1 MTETN
6 EERYA
11 RLQGELA
18 TYVDAEQ
25 TSFDEVRQLLHNVE
39 NQFLTLTV
47 YEIPIK
53 IRPTIPKPLR
63 RVMEKM
69 QNQGDSLE
77 PLEMSTYEVLAGMC
91 KESPW
96 NVPKTWELI
105 DTEDGIAFEVLEMMY
120 TLVGN
125 KEKQTANFRKGA

>member
-53 IRPTIPKPLR
+53 IRPYMILSVWR
-63 RVMEKM
+63 FF
-69 QNQGDSLE
+69 L
-77 PLEMSTYEVLAGMC
+77 L
-91 KESPW
+91 
-96 NVPKTWELI
+96 
-105 DTEDGIAFEVLEMMY
+105 F
-120 TLVGN
+120 
-125 KEKQTANFRKGA
+125 

>member
-1 MTETN
+1 MAETN

-11 RLQGELA
+11 RLQDELS

>member
-1 MTETN
+1 MAETN

-11 RLQGELA
+11 RLQGELS

-125 KEKQTANFRKGA
+125 KEKQTVNFRKGA

>member
-69 QNQGDSLE
+69 QYQGDSLE

>member
-11 RLQGELA
+11 RLQGELS

>member
-39 NQFLTLTV
+39 NQFLTLTI

>member
-1 MTETN
+1 MAETN

-11 RLQGELA
+11 RLQGELS

-39 NQFLTLTV
+39 NQFLTLTI

-53 IRPTIPKPLR
+53 IRPTIPKPHR
-63 RVMEKM
+63 RGMAKM

>member
-1 MTETN
+1 MAETN

-11 RLQGELA
+11 RLQGELS

-25 TSFDEVRQLLHNVE
+25 TSFDEVRRLLHNVE
-39 NQFLTLTV
+39 NQFLTLTI

>member
-1 MTETN
+1 MTETI

>member
-96 NVPKTWELI
+96 NAPKTWELI

>member
-120 TLVGN
+120 ILVGN

>member
-1 MTETN
+1 MAETN

-11 RLQGELA
+11 RLQDELS
-18 TYVDAEQ
+18 TCVDAEQ

-39 NQFLTLTV
+39 NQFLTLTI

>member
-96 NVPKTWELI
+96 NIPKTWELI

-125 KEKQTANFRKGA
+125 KEKQTVNFRKGA

>member
-1 MTETN
+1 MAETN

-11 RLQGELA
+11 RLQDELS

-39 NQFLTLTV
+39 NQFLTLTI

-77 PLEMSTYEVLAGMC
+77 PLEMSTYEVLVGMC

>member
-1 MTETN
+1 MAETN

-11 RLQGELA
+11 RLQGELS

-39 NQFLTLTV
+39 NQFLTLTI

-120 TLVGN
+120 TLVSN

>member
-1 MTETN
+1 MAETN

-11 RLQGELA
+11 RLQDELS

-39 NQFLTLTV
+39 NQFLTLTI

-125 KEKQTANFRKGA
+125 KEKQTANSRKGA

>member
-1 MTETN
+1 MAETN

-11 RLQGELA
+11 RLQDELS

-39 NQFLTLTV
+39 NQFLTLTI

-120 TLVGN
+120 SLVGN
-125 KEKQTANFRKGA
+125 KEKQTANFREGA

>member
-1 MTETN
+1 MAETN

-96 NVPKTWELI
+96 NIPKTWELI

>member
-1 MTETN
+1 MAETN

-11 RLQGELA
+11 RLQDELS

-39 NQFLTLTV
+39 NQFLTLTI

-77 PLEMSTYEVLAGMC
+77 QLEMSTYEVLAGMC

>member
-1 MTETN
+1 MAETN

-11 RLQGELA
+11 RLQDELS

-25 TSFDEVRQLLHNVE
+25 TSFDEVRQVLHNVE
-39 NQFLTLTV
+39 NQFLTLTI

>member
-1 MTETN
+1 MAETN

-11 RLQGELA
+11 RLQDELS

-39 NQFLTLTV
+39 NQFLTLTI

-105 DTEDGIAFEVLEMMY
+105 DTEDGIAFEVLEAMY

-125 KEKQTANFRKGA
+125 KEKQTANFREGA

>member
-53 IRPTIPKPLR
+53 IRPSIPKPLR

>member
-1 MTETN
+1 MAETN

-11 RLQGELA
+11 RLQGELS

-39 NQFLTLTV
+39 TQFLTLTV

>member
-1 MTETN
+1 MAETN

>member
-69 QNQGDSLE
+69 QNHGDSLE

>member
-1 MTETN
+1 MAETN

-11 RLQGELA
+11 RLQGELS

-39 NQFLTLTV
+39 NQFLTLTI

-96 NVPKTWELI
+96 NAPKTWELI

-125 KEKQTANFRKGA
+125 KEKQTVNFRKGA

>member
-96 NVPKTWELI
+96 NIPKTWELI

>member
-1 MTETN
+1 MAETN

-11 RLQGELA
+11 RLQDELS

-25 TSFDEVRQLLHNVE
+25 TSFDEVRRLLHNVE
-39 NQFLTLTV
+39 NQFLTLTI

>member
-1 MTETN
+1 MAETN

-11 RLQGELA
+11 RLQGELS

-39 NQFLTLTV
+39 TQFLTLTI

-77 PLEMSTYEVLAGMC
+77 PLEMNTYEVLAGMC

>member
-1 MTETN
+1 MAETN

-11 RLQGELA
+11 RLQGELS

-39 NQFLTLTV
+39 NQFLTLTI

-125 KEKQTANFRKGA
+125 KEKQTANFREGA

>member
-1 MTETN
+1 MAETN

-11 RLQGELA
+11 RLQDELS

-39 NQFLTLTV
+39 NQFLTLTI

-125 KEKQTANFRKGA
+125 KEKQTANFREGA

>member
-1 MTETN
+1 MAETN

-11 RLQGELA
+11 RLQGELS

>member
-1 MTETN
+1 MAETN

-39 NQFLTLTV
+39 NQFLTLIV

>member
-1 MTETN
+1 MAETN

-11 RLQGELA
+11 RLQDELS

-39 NQFLTLTV
+39 NQFLTLTI

-69 QNQGDSLE
+69 QKQGDSLE

>member
-1 MTETN
+1 
-6 EERYA
+6 
-11 RLQGELA
+11 
-18 TYVDAEQ
+18 
-25 TSFDEVRQLLHNVE
+25 
-39 NQFLTLTV
+39 
-47 YEIPIK
+47 
-53 IRPTIPKPLR
+53 
-63 RVMEKM
+63 
-69 QNQGDSLE
+69 
-77 PLEMSTYEVLAGMC
+77 MSTYEVLAGMC

>member
-39 NQFLTLTV
+39 NQFLTLYV

>member
-1 MTETN
+1 MAETN

-11 RLQGELA
+11 RLQGELS

-39 NQFLTLTV
+39 NQFLTLTI

-125 KEKQTANFRKGA
+125 KEKQTANFRNGA

>member
-1 MTETN
+1 MPETN

-11 RLQGELA
+11 RLQAELE
-18 TYVDAEQ
+18 TYVDTEQ
-25 TSFDEVRQLLHNVE
+25 TSFEDVRKLLHNAE
-39 NQFLTLTV
+39 NQFLTLTI
-47 YEIPIK
+47 YDIPVK

-69 QNQGDSLE
+69 QQQGDSLE

-91 KESPW
+91 KEAPW

-105 DTEDGIAFEVLEMMY
+105 DAEYGIAFEALEMMY
-120 TLVGN
+120 ETVGN
-125 KEKQTANFRKGA
+125 KEKQVSNFRKST

>member
-1 MTETN
+1 MAETN

-11 RLQGELA
+11 RLQGELS

-39 NQFLTLTV
+39 TQFLTLTI